1 MSDIDLNALMSA
13 AGNSSGAGSTTASA
27 VAAAP
32 APASTADVQAATAM
46 APAQAQAAS
55 TAAVQTAP
63 APVAASTPVPA
74 ATTTA
79 TGGVSLADL
88 MGANSAAAAPAS
100 QDTEMQKV
108 AADVEKAS
116 QLTPAEQEK
125 ANQIASTINFMAS
138 DVDSTYAA
146 DAQKAMT
153 NFSDSVLSK
162 TSNKDAGEAGEYLAD
177 LLGTINKSK
186 LDDVPIIGTVSMKL
200 KAMQRK
206 YQKVDAQMDEIVAKL
221 EKSKAQMVKDIA
233 MYDRMYAENLV
244 QYKQLKIYVAAG
256 KKALKDFYANQMPGL
271 EQQVQAS
278 NDPMAAQTLKD
289 FKDKLERFAK
299 RLDDL
304 DRVSVICLQTA
315 PQIKILQNADKTI
328 QDKINTTI
336 TTTIPVW
343 KSQMVLAVGLA
354 NQQKA
359 MELQNAA
366 DDLTN
371 KLIGEMAGKVHQ
383 GAVAAA
389 KAGQRSVVDIE
400 TIQKVNSELISTLQ
414 ETVQIQKEGRAA
426 REQAEGQMRKMEAD
440 LKNAL
445 INQANKM

>member
-1 MSDIDLNALMSA
+1 MTDIDLNALMNSA
-13 AGNSSGAGSTTASA
+13 GASGQAAATATAPALAAPDDTVRATATQAAPVAPAA
-27 VAAAP
+27 VAA
-32 APASTADVQAATAM
+32 
-46 APAQAQAAS
+46 
-55 TAAVQTAP
+55 QTAP
-63 APVAASTPVPA
+63 APTATAAAST
-74 ATTTA
+74 
-79 TGGVSLADL
+79 VSLADL
-88 MGANSAAAAPAS
+88 MAPNAAAAPAS
-100 QDTEMQKV
+100 QETDMQQV
-108 AADVEKAS
+108 ASDVQQAS
-116 QLTPAEQEK
+116 RLSPAEQEK
-125 ANQIASTINFMAS
+125 ADQLASTIDFMSS
-138 DVDSTYAA
+138 DIDSTYAA
-146 DAQKAMT
+146 DAQKSMT
-153 NFSDSVLSK
+153 SFSDAVLAK
-162 TSNKDAGEAGEYLAD
+162 TSSREAGEAGEYLAD
-177 LLGTINKSK
+177 LLGTLNKSK
-186 LDDVPIIGTVSMKL
+186 LDDVPVIGTVSMKL

-206 YQKVDAQMDEIVAKL
+206 YQKVESQMDEIVAKL
-221 EKSKAQMVKDIA
+221 EKAKSQMVKDIA
-233 MYDRMYAENLV
+233 MYDRMYAENLA

-256 KKALKDFYANQMPGL
+256 KKALKDFYATQMPAL

-359 MELQNAA
+359 LDLQNAA

-371 KLIGEMAGKVHQ
+371 KLLNEMASKTHQ

-400 TIQKVNSELISTLQ
+400 TIQKVNSELIATLQ
-414 ETVQIQKEGRAA
+414 ETVQIQREGRAA
-426 REQAEGQMRKMEAD
+426 REQAEGQMRKMEED

-445 INQANKM
+445 IDQANKM

>member
-1 MSDIDLNALMSA
+1 MTDIDLNALMNSA
-13 AGNSSGAGSTTASA
+13 GASEQAAATATAPALAAPDDTVRATATQAAPVAPAA
-27 VAAAP
+27 VAA
-32 APASTADVQAATAM
+32 
-46 APAQAQAAS
+46 
-55 TAAVQTAP
+55 QTAP
-63 APVAASTPVPA
+63 APTATTAAST
-74 ATTTA
+74 
-79 TGGVSLADL
+79 VSLADL
-88 MGANSAAAAPAS
+88 MTPNAAAAPAS
-100 QDTEMQKV
+100 QETDMQQV
-108 AADVEKAS
+108 ASDVQQAS
-116 QLTPAEQEK
+116 RLSPAEQEK
-125 ANQIASTINFMAS
+125 ADQLASTIDFMSS
-138 DVDSTYAA
+138 DIDSTYAA
-146 DAQKAMT
+146 DAQKSMT
-153 NFSDSVLSK
+153 SFSDSVLAK
-162 TSNKDAGEAGEYLAD
+162 TSSREAGEAGEYLAD
-177 LLGTINKSK
+177 LLGTLNKSK
-186 LDDVPIIGTVSMKL
+186 LDDVPVIGTVSMKL

-206 YQKVDAQMDEIVAKL
+206 YQKVESQMDEIVAKL
-221 EKSKAQMVKDIA
+221 EKAKSQMVKDIA
-233 MYDRMYAENLV
+233 MYDRMYAENLA

-256 KKALKDFYANQMPGL
+256 KKALKDFYADQMPAL

-359 MELQNAA
+359 LDLQNAA

-371 KLIGEMAGKVHQ
+371 KLLNEMASKTHQ

-414 ETVQIQKEGRAA
+414 ETVQIQREGRAA
-426 REQAEGQMRKMEAD
+426 REQAEGQMRKMEED

-445 INQANKM
+445 IDQANKM

>member
-1 MSDIDLNALMSA
+1 MTDIDLNALMNSA
-13 AGNSSGAGSTTASA
+13 GASGQAAATATAPALAAPDDTVRATATQASPVAPAA
-27 VAAAP
+27 VAA
-32 APASTADVQAATAM
+32 
-46 APAQAQAAS
+46 
-55 TAAVQTAP
+55 QTAP
-63 APVAASTPVPA
+63 APTATAAAST
-74 ATTTA
+74 
-79 TGGVSLADL
+79 VSLADL
-88 MGANSAAAAPAS
+88 MAPNAAAAPAS
-100 QDTEMQKV
+100 NETEMQQV
-108 AADVEKAS
+108 ASDVQQAS
-116 QLTPAEQEK
+116 RLSPAEQEK
-125 ANQIASTINFMAS
+125 ADQLASTIDFMSS
-138 DVDSTYAA
+138 DIDSTYAA
-146 DAQKAMT
+146 DAQKSMT
-153 NFSDSVLSK
+153 SFSDSVLAK
-162 TSNKDAGEAGEYLAD
+162 TSSREAGEAGEYLAD
-177 LLGTINKSK
+177 LLGTLNKSK
-186 LDDVPIIGTVSMKL
+186 LDDVPVIGTVSMKL

-206 YQKVDAQMDEIVAKL
+206 YQKVESQMDEIVAKL
-221 EKSKAQMVKDIA
+221 EKAKSQMVKDIA
-233 MYDRMYAENLV
+233 MYDRMYAENLA

-256 KKALKDFYANQMPGL
+256 KKALKDFYANQMPAL

-359 MELQNAA
+359 LDLQNAA

-371 KLIGEMAGKVHQ
+371 KLLNEMASKTHQ

-414 ETVQIQKEGRAA
+414 ETVQIQREGRAA
-426 REQAEGQMRKMEAD
+426 REQAEGQMRKMEED

-445 INQANKM
+445 IDQANKM

>member
-1 MSDIDLNALMSA
+1 MTDVDLNALMSA
-13 AGNSSGAGSTTASA
+13 AGDSSGAGSATASA
-27 VAAAP
+27 VAP
-32 APASTADVQAATAM
+32 APASTADTQAATAV
-46 APAQAQAAS
+46 ASPAQTAS
-55 TAAVQTAP
+55 MAAVQTAP
-63 APVAASTPVPA
+63 APA
-74 ATTTA
+74 ATA
-79 TGGVSLADL
+79 PVAGGVTLADL
-88 MGANSAAAAPAS
+88 MGTGSDAASPAS
-100 QDTEMQKV
+100 QDTEMQQV
-108 AADVEKAS
+108 ATDVAQAS

-125 ANQIASTINFMAS
+125 AEQIASTINFMAS

-162 TSNKDAGEAGEYLAD
+162 TSNKDTGEAGEYLAD

-256 KKALKDFYANQMPGL
+256 KKALKDFYANQMPAL

-359 MELQNAA
+359 IELQNAA

-383 GAVAAA
+383 GAVNAA
-389 KAGQRSVVDIE
+389 KAGQRSVIDIE
-400 TIQKVNSELISTLQ
+400 TIQKVNNELISTLQ

>member
-1 MSDIDLNALMSA
+1 MTDIDLNALMNSA
-13 AGNSSGAGSTTASA
+13 GASGQAAATATDPA
-27 VAAAP
+27 LAAP
-32 APASTADVQAATAM
+32 ADTVRATATQAAPV
-46 APAQAQAAS
+46 APA
-55 TAAVQTAP
+55 AVATQTAP
-63 APVAASTPVPA
+63 APTAAAAAST
-74 ATTTA
+74 
-79 TGGVSLADL
+79 VSLADL
-88 MGANSAAAAPAS
+88 MAPNAAAVPAS
-100 QDTEMQKV
+100 QETDMQQV
-108 AADVEKAS
+108 ASDVQQAS
-116 QLTPAEQEK
+116 QLSPAEQVK
-125 ANQIASTINFMAS
+125 VDQLASTIDFMS
-138 DVDSTYAA
+138 NDIDSTYAA
-146 DAQKAMT
+146 DAQKSMT
-153 NFSDSVLSK
+153 SFSDAVLAK

-177 LLGTINKSK
+177 LLGTLNKSK
-186 LDDVPIIGTVSMKL
+186 LDDVPVIGTVSMKL

-206 YQKVDAQMDEIVAKL
+206 YQKVESQMDEIVAKL
-221 EKSKAQMVKDIA
+221 EKAKSQMVKDIA
-233 MYDRMYAENLV
+233 MYDRMYAENLA

-256 KKALKDFYANQMPGL
+256 KKALKDFYADQMPAL

-328 QDKINTTI
+328 HDKINTTI

-359 MELQNAA
+359 LDLQNAA

-371 KLIGEMAGKVHQ
+371 KLLNEMASKTHQ

-414 ETVQIQKEGRAA
+414 ETVQIQREGRAA
-426 REQAEGQMRKMEAD
+426 REQAEGQMRKMEED

-445 INQANKM
+445 IDQANKM

>member
-1 MSDIDLNALMSA
+1 MTDIDLNALMNSA
-13 AGNSSGAGSTTASA
+13 GASGQAAATATAPALAAPDDTVRATATQAAPVAPAA
-27 VAAAP
+27 VAAQTAP
-32 APASTADVQAATAM
+32 TPTATA
-46 APAQAQAAS
+46 AAS
-55 TAAVQTAP
+55 T
-63 APVAASTPVPA
+63 
-74 ATTTA
+74 
-79 TGGVSLADL
+79 VSLADL
-88 MGANSAAAAPAS
+88 MAPNAAAAPAS
-100 QDTEMQKV
+100 NETEMQQV
-108 AADVEKAS
+108 ASDVQQAS
-116 QLTPAEQEK
+116 RLSPAEQEK
-125 ANQIASTINFMAS
+125 ADQLASTIDFMSS
-138 DVDSTYAA
+138 DIDSTYAA
-146 DAQKAMT
+146 DAQKSMT
-153 NFSDSVLSK
+153 SFSDSVLAK
-162 TSNKDAGEAGEYLAD
+162 TSSREAGEAGEYLAD
-177 LLGTINKSK
+177 LLGTLNKSK
-186 LDDVPIIGTVSMKL
+186 LDDVPVIGTVSMKL

-206 YQKVDAQMDEIVAKL
+206 YQKVESQMDEIVAKL
-221 EKSKAQMVKDIA
+221 EKAKSQMVKDIA
-233 MYDRMYAENLV
+233 MYDRMYAENLA

-256 KKALKDFYANQMPGL
+256 KKALKDFYANQMPAL

-359 MELQNAA
+359 LDLQNAA

-371 KLIGEMAGKVHQ
+371 KLLNEMASKTHQ

-414 ETVQIQKEGRAA
+414 ETVQIQREGRAA
-426 REQAEGQMRKMEAD
+426 REQAEGQMRKMEED

-445 INQANKM
+445 IDQANKM

>member
-1 MSDIDLNALMSA
+1 MTDIDLNALMNSA
-13 AGNSSGAGSTTASA
+13 GASGQAAATATAPALAAPDDTVRATATQAAPVAPAA
-27 VAAAP
+27 VAA
-32 APASTADVQAATAM
+32 
-46 APAQAQAAS
+46 
-55 TAAVQTAP
+55 QTAP
-63 APVAASTPVPA
+63 APTATAAASA
-74 ATTTA
+74 
-79 TGGVSLADL
+79 VSLDDL
-88 MGANSAAAAPAS
+88 MAPNAAAAPAS
-100 QDTEMQKV
+100 NETEMQQV
-108 AADVEKAS
+108 ASDVQQAS
-116 QLTPAEQEK
+116 RLSPAEQEK
-125 ANQIASTINFMAS
+125 ADQLASTIDFMSS
-138 DVDSTYAA
+138 DIDSTYAA
-146 DAQKAMT
+146 DAQKSMT
-153 NFSDSVLSK
+153 SFSDSVLAK
-162 TSNKDAGEAGEYLAD
+162 TSSREAGEAGEYLAD
-177 LLGTINKSK
+177 LLGTLNKSK
-186 LDDVPIIGTVSMKL
+186 LDDVPVIGTVSMKL

-206 YQKVDAQMDEIVAKL
+206 YQKVESQMDEIVAKL
-221 EKSKAQMVKDIA
+221 EKAKSQMVKDIA
-233 MYDRMYAENLV
+233 MYDRMYAENLA

-256 KKALKDFYANQMPGL
+256 KKALKDFYANQMPAL

-359 MELQNAA
+359 LDLQNAA

-371 KLIGEMAGKVHQ
+371 KLLNEMASKTHQ

-414 ETVQIQKEGRAA
+414 ETVQIQREGRAA
-426 REQAEGQMRKMEAD
+426 REQAEGQMRKMEED

-445 INQANKM
+445 IDQANKM

>member
-1 MSDIDLNALMSA
+1 MTDIDLNALMNSA
-13 AGNSSGAGSTTASA
+13 GASEQA
-27 VAAAP
+27 
-32 APASTADVQAATAM
+32 AATAT
-46 APAQAQAAS
+46 APALAAPDDTVRATATQAAPVAP
-55 TAAVQTAP
+55 AAVATQTAP
-63 APVAASTPVPA
+63 APTATAAAST
-74 ATTTA
+74 
-79 TGGVSLADL
+79 VSLADL
-88 MGANSAAAAPAS
+88 MAPNAAAAPAS
-100 QDTEMQKV
+100 NETEMQQV
-108 AADVEKAS
+108 ASDVQQAS
-116 QLTPAEQEK
+116 RLSPAEQEK
-125 ANQIASTINFMAS
+125 ADQLASTIDFMSS
-138 DVDSTYAA
+138 DIDSTYAA
-146 DAQKAMT
+146 DAQKSMT
-153 NFSDSVLSK
+153 SFSDSVLAK
-162 TSNKDAGEAGEYLAD
+162 TSSREAGEAGEYLAD
-177 LLGTINKSK
+177 LLGTLNKSK
-186 LDDVPIIGTVSMKL
+186 LDDVPVIGTVSMKL

-206 YQKVDAQMDEIVAKL
+206 YQKVESQMDEIVAKL
-221 EKSKAQMVKDIA
+221 EKAKSQMVKDIA
-233 MYDRMYAENLV
+233 MYDRMYAENLA

-256 KKALKDFYANQMPGL
+256 KKALKDFYATQMPAL

-359 MELQNAA
+359 LDLQNAA

-371 KLIGEMAGKVHQ
+371 KLLNEMASKTHQ

-414 ETVQIQKEGRAA
+414 ETVQIQREGRAA
-426 REQAEGQMRKMEAD
+426 REQAEGQMRKMEED

-445 INQANKM
+445 IDQANKM

>member
-1 MSDIDLNALMSA
+1 MTDIDLNALMNSA
-13 AGNSSGAGSTTASA
+13 GVSGQAAATATAPALAAPDDTVRATATQAAPVAPAA
-27 VAAAP
+27 VAA
-32 APASTADVQAATAM
+32 
-46 APAQAQAAS
+46 
-55 TAAVQTAP
+55 QTAP
-63 APVAASTPVPA
+63 APTATAAAST
-74 ATTTA
+74 
-79 TGGVSLADL
+79 VSLADL
-88 MGANSAAAAPAS
+88 MAPNAAAAPAS
-100 QDTEMQKV
+100 NETEMQQV
-108 AADVEKAS
+108 ASDVQQAS
-116 QLTPAEQEK
+116 RLSPAEQEK
-125 ANQIASTINFMAS
+125 ADQLASTIDFMSS
-138 DVDSTYAA
+138 DIDSTYAA
-146 DAQKAMT
+146 DAQKSMT
-153 NFSDSVLSK
+153 SFSDSVLAK
-162 TSNKDAGEAGEYLAD
+162 TPSREAGEAGEYLAD
-177 LLGTINKSK
+177 LLGTLNKSK
-186 LDDVPIIGTVSMKL
+186 LDDVPVIGTVSMKL

-206 YQKVDAQMDEIVAKL
+206 YQKVESQMDEIVAKL
-221 EKSKAQMVKDIA
+221 EKAKSQMVKDIA
-233 MYDRMYAENLV
+233 MYDRMYAENLA

-256 KKALKDFYANQMPGL
+256 KKALKDFYANQMPAL

-359 MELQNAA
+359 LDLQNAA

-371 KLIGEMAGKVHQ
+371 KLLNEMASKTHQ

-414 ETVQIQKEGRAA
+414 ETVQIQREGRAA
-426 REQAEGQMRKMEAD
+426 REQAEGQMRKMEED

-445 INQANKM
+445 IDQANKM

>member
-1 MSDIDLNALMSA
+1 MTNIDLNALMASA
-13 AGNSSGAGSTTASA
+13 GAGGQASA
-27 VAAAP
+27 TATAPALAAP
-32 APASTADVQAATAM
+32 ADAASATA
-46 APAQAQAAS
+46 AQAAPVAP
-55 TAAVQTAP
+55 AAVATQTAP
-63 APVAASTPVPA
+63 APTAAAAAST
-74 ATTTA
+74 
-79 TGGVSLADL
+79 VSLADL
-88 MGANSAAAAPAS
+88 MGSNAAASQETDMQQVAS
-100 QDTEMQKV
+100 
-108 AADVEKAS
+108 DVQQAS
-116 QLTPAEQEK
+116 QLSPAEQEK
-125 ANQIASTINFMAS
+125 VDQLASTIDFMS
-138 DVDSTYAA
+138 NDIDSTYAA
-146 DAQKAMT
+146 DAQKSMT
-153 NFSDSVLSK
+153 SFSDAVLAK
-162 TSNKDAGEAGEYLAD
+162 TSSKDAGEAGEYLAD
-177 LLGTINKSK
+177 LLGTLNKSK
-186 LDDVPIIGTVSMKL
+186 LDDVPVIGTVSMKL

-206 YQKVDAQMDEIVAKL
+206 YQKVESQMDEIVAKL
-221 EKSKAQMVKDIA
+221 EKAKSQMVKDIA
-233 MYDRMYAENLV
+233 MYDRMYAENLA

-256 KKALKDFYANQMPGL
+256 KKALKDFYADQMPAL

-359 MELQNAA
+359 LDLQNAA

-371 KLIGEMAGKVHQ
+371 KLLNEMASKTHQ

-414 ETVQIQKEGRAA
+414 ETVQIQREGRAA
-426 REQAEGQMRKMEAD
+426 REQAEGQMRKMEED

-445 INQANKM
+445 IDQANKM

>member
-1 MSDIDLNALMSA
+1 MTDIDLNALMNSA
-13 AGNSSGAGSTTASA
+13 GASEQAAATATAPALAAPDDTVRATATQAAPVAPAA
-27 VAAAP
+27 VAA
-32 APASTADVQAATAM
+32 
-46 APAQAQAAS
+46 
-55 TAAVQTAP
+55 QTAP
-63 APVAASTPVPA
+63 APTATAAAST
-74 ATTTA
+74 
-79 TGGVSLADL
+79 VSLADL
-88 MGANSAAAAPAS
+88 MAPNAAAAPAS
-100 QDTEMQKV
+100 QETDMQQV
-108 AADVEKAS
+108 ASDVQQAS
-116 QLTPAEQEK
+116 RLSPAEQEK
-125 ANQIASTINFMAS
+125 ADQLASTIDFMSS
-138 DVDSTYAA
+138 DIDSTYAA
-146 DAQKAMT
+146 DAQKSMT
-153 NFSDSVLSK
+153 SFSDSVLAK
-162 TSNKDAGEAGEYLAD
+162 TSSREAGEAGEYLAD
-177 LLGTINKSK
+177 LLGTLNKSK
-186 LDDVPIIGTVSMKL
+186 LDDVPVIGTVSMKL

-206 YQKVDAQMDEIVAKL
+206 YQKVESQMDEIVAKL
-221 EKSKAQMVKDIA
+221 EKAKSQMVKDIA
-233 MYDRMYAENLV
+233 MYDRMYAENLA

-256 KKALKDFYANQMPGL
+256 KKALKDFYATQMPAL

-359 MELQNAA
+359 LDLQNAA

-371 KLIGEMAGKVHQ
+371 KLLNEMASKTHQ

-414 ETVQIQKEGRAA
+414 ETVQIQREGRAA
-426 REQAEGQMRKMEAD
+426 REQAEGQMRKMEED

-445 INQANKM
+445 IDQANKM